1 MHDIHLLLAGTFV
14 CNFYFLSS
22 LAPDGCS
29 TAAVVGS
36 ASECRELRGGGK
48 ELRDTA
54 LSSSCWAFPFSP
66 LLRWAA
72 LLLPSARDNQRWKL
86 LDKVQK
92 REKTITRR
100 EREKKN
106 SRPISWQIHSSFMLW
121 QLLYFHI
128 GQWTDFHQQTRRRE
142 KWLEKQSLVWIS
154 QEGNFP

>member
-72 LLLPSARDNQRWKL
+72 LLLPSAPRDNQRWKL

-92 REKTITRR
+92 REKTKTRR
-100 EREKKN
+100 EREEKFTSHFLANPFIIHAVAASVFPYWPMDRFSPTDQKKGKN
-106 SRPISWQIHSSFMLW
+106 
-121 QLLYFHI
+121 
-128 GQWTDFHQQTRRRE
+128 G
-142 KWLEKQSLVWIS
+142 
-154 QEGNFP
+154 